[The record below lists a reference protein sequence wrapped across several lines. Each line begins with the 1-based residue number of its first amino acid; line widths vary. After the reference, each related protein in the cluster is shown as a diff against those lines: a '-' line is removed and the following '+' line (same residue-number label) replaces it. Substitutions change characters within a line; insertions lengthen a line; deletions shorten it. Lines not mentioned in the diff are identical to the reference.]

1 MQRHIRCFMSAS
13 LKQFLE
19 KVRPSVSSMI
29 WRQMATHASR
39 AWNASKNKLTAQAQW
54 QSSDPAFKI
63 HVVTCWSNFLFS
75 IKIADF
81 GNILAEFIPGVL
93 ETFEMVED
101 NEFIFTEAKPQ
112 VHNGITSHDVTKKNS
127 KTSLQL
133 SESGSSGSSAL
144 VPAVTSTYNANA
156 EKTVSFDVPLAVTYC
171 EAAQKALATSN
182 AVCKT

>member
-1 MQRHIRCFMSAS
+1 
-13 LKQFLE
+13 
-19 KVRPSVSSMI
+19 
-29 WRQMATHASR
+29 
-39 AWNASKNKLTAQAQW
+39 
-54 QSSDPAFKI
+54 
-63 HVVTCWSNFLFS
+63 
-75 IKIADF
+75 
-81 GNILAEFIPGVL
+81 
-93 ETFEMVED
+93 MVED